1 LVASART
8 LSTMLV
14 TPLSIVSRS
23 SKLLLRPPFVAGMCV
38 KAARQYFSLLN
49 VPLALT
55 LALIEALP

>member
-1 LVASART
+1 
-8 LSTMLV
+8 
-14 TPLSIVSRS
+14 
-23 SKLLLRPPFVAGMCV
+23 LRPPFVAGMCV